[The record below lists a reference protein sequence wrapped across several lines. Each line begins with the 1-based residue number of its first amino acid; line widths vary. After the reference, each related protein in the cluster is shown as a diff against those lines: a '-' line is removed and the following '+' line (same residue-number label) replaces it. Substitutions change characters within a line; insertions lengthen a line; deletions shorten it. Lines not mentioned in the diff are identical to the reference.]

1 MKFGLFVELEN
12 TVEGLVHISTMDDD
26 YYEYV
31 EKQLALVGR
40 KTKRTFRIG
49 QPVKVQLMRV
59 DKDQRE
65 VDFKLLNPEEAP
77 KTDLLPKREH
87 HDNYRGNNRRGGN
100 NGKISRN
107 ANNSV

>member
-49 QPVKVQLMRV
+49 QPVKVQLMRC
-59 DKDQRE
+59 DKYKCQGPCE
-65 VDFKLLNPEEAP
+65 
-77 KTDLLPKREH
+77 
-87 HDNYRGNNRRGGN
+87 
-100 NGKISRN
+100 
-107 ANNSV
+107 